1 MSSEEQKYV
10 DANPTKDFFIYMIT
24 RDIETKAA
32 IVELIDNA
40 IDGAKRVR
48 KDGDYKGLSI
58 SLDFNKDYI
67 LIRDNCGGFD
77 VETAMK
83 YAFKFGRPSDR
94 ETEKGLFTGLFG
106 IGMKRALFKLGSKF
120 TVVSTTQK
128 THFKVE
134 VDVDE
139 WVKKAEWTFPIQDV
153 VEDGNF
159 KEDEVG
165 TEIRIEKLH
174 KEQSIN
180 FSNTLFENSLLSYI
194 EKYRSVEAENGLE
207 ITVNKKTI
215 TFFKEKLI
223 ESEQVKCYRNY
234 IHDEDGNIKIIAGIA
249 HNGEPENAGWYVFC
263 NGRLVLFADKTNI
276 TGWGTEYR
284 AYHPSLAS
292 FRGYVYFESEE
303 LLKLPW
309 NTTKTSVDITNRLYL
324 LGMEKMREA
333 VEQIGKTISD
343 LKNTYDVNNLD
354 EIESIKSA
362 KELVLNHATIREI
375 KENTDFAIIQV
386 EPKEKMTGISFK
398 VPEEKYNVV
407 KKYMKATSKKQVG
420 EKLFDYF
427 VEMEGI

>member
-1 MSSEEQKYV
+1 MSTAEQKYV

-24 RDIETKAA
+24 RDIDTKAA

-48 KDGDYKGLSI
+48 KDGNYGGLNI

-77 VETAMK
+77 VDTAIK
-83 YAFKFGRPSDR
+83 YAFKFGRPSNR
-94 ETEKGLFTGLFG
+94 ETEKGFFTGLFG

-120 TVVSTTQK
+120 SVVSTTK
-128 THFKVE
+128 TTHFKVE

-139 WVKKAEWTFPIQDV
+139 WVKEDDWRFPIQDV
-153 VEDGNF
+153 EESGTFNEDQ
-159 KEDEVG
+159 VG
-165 TEIRIEKLH
+165 TEIKIEKLH
-174 KEQSIN
+174 SEQSIN
-180 FSNTLFENSLLSYI
+180 FSNPVFENGLLSYI

-207 ITVNKKTI
+207 ITVNKKTV

-223 ESEQVKCYRNY
+223 ESDNVKCYRNY
-234 IHDEDGNIKIIAGIA
+234 IHDDDGNIKIIAGIA
-249 HNGEPENAGWYVFC
+249 HSGEPENAGWYVFC

-292 FRGYVYFESEE
+292 FRGYVYFESKD

-324 LGMEKMREA
+324 MAMEKMREA
-333 VEQIGKTISD
+333 VEQIGKKTTE
-343 LKNTYDVNNLD
+343 LKKIYDVNKLD
-354 EIESIKSA
+354 DIEDIKNA
-362 KELVLNHATIREI
+362 GELLLNHDTIRNLR
-375 KENTDFAIIQV
+375 KNTDFDIVKI
-386 EPKEKMTGISFK
+386 EPKEKMTGISFQ
-398 VPEEKYNVV
+398 VPEEKYNIV
-407 KKYMKATSKKQVG
+407 KCYMKVTTKKQVG
-420 EKLFDYF
+420 ENLFKYY